1 MKITVVIF
9 LVLVFTSCKSNKP
22 QNLFDRESFD
32 ASDIEST
39 SLDAMHP
46 SPRVFKQ
53 DTITIIKPNKL
64 D

>member
-1 MKITVVIF
+1 MKITAIVF
-9 LVLVFTSCKSNKP
+9 LFIAFASCKGNKP
-22 QNLFDRESFD
+22 QNSFDRESFD

-46 SPRVFKQ
+46 SPKVFKQ
-53 DTITIIKPNKL
+53 DTIIVVKPNKL